1 MPRPRIKQFADDMG
15 ISYNQANSLVN
26 EGRRRRDGGS
36 TTLEKNMNK
45 MKGYK
50 DGGSNKVKAPPRK
63 PRIPELDPTHPMN
76 TERTRGFTDEEI
88 RQMDED
94 ERQFKKDV
102 KEGKV
107 QAKDGKYM
115 CRGAG
120 KAIQGTKFTG
130 TK

>member
-1 MPRPRIKQFADDMG
+1 MG
-15 ISYNQANSLVN
+15 ISYNQANSLIN

-63 PRIPELDPTHPMN
+63 PFKEVIDGIPFDG
-76 TERTRGFTDEEI
+76 TEGEFREGVTRGFTEEQR
-88 RQMDED
+88 RQIEED
-94 ERQFKKDV
+94 TRDFRSKPKKGEV
-102 KEGKV
+102 K
-107 QAKDGKYM
+107 AKDGKYM